1 MGIGGFAGAIEGF
14 FMNLGAGWLKQN
26 QGRYVTMFTIAAFV
40 YLVALL
46 IMHLLAP
53 RLEQARLE

>member
-1 MGIGGFAGAIEGF
+1 
-14 FMNLGAGWLKQN
+14 MNLGAGWLKQN